1 MMDELVRRC
10 KEKGVKKIIGHY
22 YPTAKNGM
30 VKDFYSL
37 QGFDK
42 ISEDEK
48 GNTDW
53 LFEIGDDYI
62 LKNEVI
68 EVADI

>member
-1 MMDELVRRC
+1 
-10 KEKGVKKIIGHY
+10 
-22 YPTAKNGM
+22 M
-30 VKDFYSL
+30 VKEFYSL

-48 GNTDW
+48 GNTEW
-53 LFEIGDDYI
+53 LFEINDDYQ

-68 EVADI
+68 EVED